1 MPKLIFLYVVFTKCK
16 RQLRNG
22 FRLENLTWRLWY
34 RQAVMR
40 KQTAPAI
47 SNEPDLAASPV
58 ASTQLTRS
66 RSLPNLSMHHYA
78 KQTRTPLFHDKPA
91 PPQPTFSN
99 NTTNK
104 FYIDNDADDDDDDTV
119 SSSIDNSCYWAS
131 TTCSSSTPS
140 SIMSMEDDSSIL
152 FTKQDVKPLSSC
164 GTTNT
169 TKPTSLLS
177 LMLHQQK
184 QQQQQQ
190 QHEPS
195 NKASSSVVNH
205 SLRRCSNRFGR
216 LNEWFASANV

>member
-1 MPKLIFLYVVFTKCK
+1 MPCLNLFSFIYVVFTKCK

-47 SNEPDLAASPV
+47 SNEPDMAASPV

-78 KQTRTPLFHDKPA
+78 KQTRTPMFHDKPA

-131 TTCSSSTPS
+131 TTCSSTPS

-184 QQQQQQ
+184 QQQQQ
-190 QHEPS
+190 HEPS
-195 NKASSSVVNH
+195 NKGSSSVVNH

>member
-1 MPKLIFLYVVFTKCK
+1 MRMPCLNIILCIVVFTKCK

-78 KQTRTPLFHDKPA
+78 KQTRTPLFHDKPT
-91 PPQPTFSN
+91 PPQPTLTN
-99 NTTNK
+99 NTTTNK
-104 FYIDNDADDDDDDTV
+104 FYIDNDADDADDSV
-119 SSSIDNSCYWAS
+119 SSSIDNSCYWTS
-131 TTCSSSTPS
+131 TTCSSTPS
-140 SIMSMEDDSSIL
+140 SIMSMDDESSIL

-164 GTTNT
+164 GTNT

-177 LMLHQQK
+177 LMLR
-184 QQQQQQ
+184 QQQQHQQ

-195 NKASSSVVNH
+195 NKGSSSIVNH